1 MLFSHFILAAA
12 LLASDVL
19 ATPETVVWF
28 AQAGTAFTDSLMIG
42 NGRLG
47 ASVWGGTSSDNIALN
62 EDTLWSGGP
71 YNPIHPGAH
80 AALLTARAQINAQ
93 NWTDAEA
100 TINANVLGNPSSQTN
115 FQTAGA
121 LVITTNHNTVSNYR
135 RQLDTA
141 TGLATTSYVFGGV
154 TYTREYLSSAPDNV
168 IAIHINSTASNAVS
182 FTASFST
189 PQTVTS
195 SSATA
200 STVIVTAGNTA
211 EGVLPSAITFEKR
224 MQVILSGGSSAAA
237 GITGITVSNATSAT
251 ILISISTSFKNY
263 ADGSSQSPSARN
275 TAVFSKIA
283 STAWTSL
290 RSRHIAAYTVL
301 FNRFSIDLGNDA
313 ALSALPTD
321 QRVARNMATFD
332 PGLVSLFVNLG
343 RSLLIGSSQPGA
355 VQPANLQG
363 IWQDGLTA
371 NWQSKYTI
379 NINIEMNYW
388 PAEVTGLSDC
398 VEPLARMMEDV
409 SVTGQSTA
417 QTLWATTNTA
427 KSSGLPPWV
436 VHHNTDQWRAT
447 WPIDAARYGMWPT
460 GGAWELQTLWEHFL
474 FNPSNTTFAKRIYP
488 LFAGSSQFFL
498 ETLVPY
504 AGNSSWLVTNPSM
517 SPEKEHPGN
526 AADCSGPTL
535 DNTLIRDVFQQT
547 VTLASLLGV
556 DSAFAA
562 QITATRAK
570 LPPFLIG
577 SGGQLQEWLIDW
589 DSTPSAFS
597 HISPLYAV
605 FPGSQIDPLSNAT
618 LAKAA
623 AQLLVFRG
631 PGDFGW
637 PIAWRIPVYA
647 RLMDAN
653 NALNQLKLLLGDLG
667 VYRGLLGKNSVFQI
681 DANLGGAGGIIEMF
695 LQSHNGEIRL
705 LPAVPTILPAGTIKG
720 IRARGGYTVDLTW
733 SNNQLAS
740 AVVTAT
746 IAGAKTMNVRL
757 KNGPTLVALSLG
769 QGQSRTFTSADFA

>member
-343 RSLLIGSSQPGA
+343 RSLLIGSSQ
-355 VQPANLQG
+355 
-363 IWQDGLTA
+363 
-371 NWQSKYTI
+371 SKYTI

-427 KSSGLPPWV
+427 KSSGLPPIPA
-436 VHHNTDQWRAT
+436 DQWRAT

-535 DNTLIRDVFQQT
+535 DNTASPLIT
-547 VTLASLLGV
+547 T
-556 DSAFAA
+556 SAFAA